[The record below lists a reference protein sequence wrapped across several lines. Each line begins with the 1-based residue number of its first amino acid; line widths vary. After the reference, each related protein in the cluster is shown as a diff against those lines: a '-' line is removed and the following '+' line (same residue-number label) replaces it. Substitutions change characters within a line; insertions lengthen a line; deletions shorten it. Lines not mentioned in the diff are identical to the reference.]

1 MFFKVNF
8 RNCEVNRAVRAE
20 GYGQSPRLSLILNDG
35 GSFSFTFKF
44 DAIFSLSFS
53 PLGFFLPEMYITAFL
68 PTSLSKRICSH
79 PHPLQSRWP

>member
-53 PLGFFLPEMYITAFL
+53 PLGFFFAGDVYNC
-68 PTSLSKRICSH
+68 LSAHI
-79 PHPLQSRWP
+79 PF